1 MGDARSE
8 EFESLEE
15 IDSDWKDWRESFDGF
30 AFRALLFRRR
40 PEDWKGDLPKE
51 ERVFRLNYVRD
62 DNHKTLL
69 SLPDFVSQFL
79 GTIDAESRHSTA
91 RSPLSYPYAYNR
103 NTVLSKEGQ
112 ARGLQSL
119 RYGNPLIES
128 LTSFCQTDDRGRVF
142 AMWRHRPAFEA
153 KDGSGCDLWFRFDF
167 IVEANLPDPNDDVTR
182 ALRRRVE
189 QHFAPRFYTVWVSM
203 SDGATLHPEAI
214 LLESYRN
221 NSHVDGRD
229 FNLNPRRWHALQSL
243 VSSIP
248 WLLS

>member
-1 MGDARSE
+1 
-8 EFESLEE
+8 
-15 IDSDWKDWRESFDGF
+15 
-30 AFRALLFRRR
+30 
-40 PEDWKGDLPKE
+40 
-51 ERVFRLNYVRD
+51 
-62 DNHKTLL
+62 
-69 SLPDFVSQFL
+69 
-79 GTIDAESRHSTA
+79 
-91 RSPLSYPYAYNR
+91 
-103 NTVLSKEGQ
+103 
-112 ARGLQSL
+112 
-119 RYGNPLIES
+119 
-128 LTSFCQTDDRGRVF
+128 
-142 AMWRHRPAFEA
+142 MWRHRPAFEA

-248 WLLS
+248 WLLGWRRHCETAAESALVHITNHELFRRELTLGLDSLRRQHSISVSQIESRLARLGGVAQMAEKRDLVEEEEFFLQLSEAIRLPVVRVDVAGAVFVSANDPFAK